1 MSGSLLG
8 PDLGVDL
15 PLALAELGQPADALD
30 ALGIPA
36 SPWLD
41 AARALLAGDARQAAA
56 VYRAIG
62 ARPDEADA
70 RMAAARQLF
79 AAGHTAEAEVELDAA
94 TAFWNEVGA
103 TSRLRE
109 IARSRD

>member
-1 MSGSLLG
+1 M
-8 PDLGVDL
+8 
-15 PLALAELGQPADALD
+15 
-30 ALGIPA
+30 
-36 SPWLD
+36 
-41 AARALLAGDARQAAA
+41 
-56 VYRAIG
+56 YRAIG

-109 IARSRD
+109 IAGLTGLNHLC